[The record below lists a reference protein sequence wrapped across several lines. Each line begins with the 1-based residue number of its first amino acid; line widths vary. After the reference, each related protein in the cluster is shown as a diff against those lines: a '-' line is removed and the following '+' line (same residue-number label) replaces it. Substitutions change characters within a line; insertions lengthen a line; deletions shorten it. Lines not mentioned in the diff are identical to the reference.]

1 MGGSGG
7 FSGYSSIN
15 ARANLSS
22 STKNAQ
28 LSQRELEINE
38 FLENLLKN
46 FNNRDSETIQRH
58 LREIERVLG
67 KNIDGLDKILF
78 GGSISKKTFI
88 EGTSDVDALVF
99 LDKSL
104 YKNASPKEL
113 QNTFYQMLTK
123 RFPNTQIEKGT
134 LAVTVKFSD
143 YEIQLLPAFRQ
154 NGKVQIADRTGN
166 SWSKPIDTHAFTD
179 RLTKTNKM
187 NNNKVV
193 PVIKIAKDLFS
204 NLPKKYQLSGYH
216 IEALAV
222 DAFSSYTGRTTL
234 YDMTKHLLNHS
245 IKRVLYPMVD
255 VTGQSGTIDADWGN
269 QNSIQRQRVS
279 YYIKDISKRFSEA
292 DTTSVKKELFN

>member
-7 FSGYSSIN
+7 FSGYTNNVKS
-15 ARANLSS
+15 NLFS

-38 FLENLLKN
+38 FLESLLKN
-46 FNNRDSETIQRH
+46 FNNRDSVAIQRH
-58 LREIERVLG
+58 LKEIEKVLG

-113 QNTFYQMLTK
+113 QDIFYKMLTH
-123 RFPNTQIEKGT
+123 RFPNTQIDKGT

-143 YEIQLLPAFRQ
+143 YEIQLLPAFRE
-154 NGKVQIADRTGN
+154 NGKVQIADKTGN
-166 SWSKPIDTHAFTD
+166 GWSRPINTLAFTD

-187 NNNKVV
+187 NNNKVI
-193 PVIKIAKDLFS
+193 PVIKIVKDLFN

-222 DAFSSYTGRTTL
+222 DAFSSYTGRATL
-234 YDMTKHLLNHS
+234 YDMTNHLLKHS
-245 IKRVLYPMVD
+245 IKRVLSPMVD
-255 VTGQSGTIDADWGN
+255 VTGQSGTIDSDLGS
-269 QNSIQRQRVS
+269 QNSIQRQQVS
-279 YYIKDISKRFSEA
+279 YHIKDISKRFSESDA
-292 DTTSVKKELFN
+292 TFVKKELFN